1 MNYSLPN
8 IISFS
13 RIIIA
18 PIFYVLL
25 TNNDVKSINIACVIF
40 TIGALSDYFDGM
52 LARLRKEV
60 SDFGSFFD
68 PLADKVLTSAA
79 FFAFVSMNII
89 PLWMIVIITTRD
101 IITTLLRLYADTLG
115 TPIITSKAAKTK
127 TFVQMVYILIVLIYL
142 IILNNSS
149 MLIIIIDHKS
159 TIEYSIYLA
168 MLGITILTMYTSVEY
183 FIQNSILIKSLIKS
197 DWIAITKI
205 GVGSFMGAGYSSIA
219 PGTIAS
225 TLALLIVIFNA
236 PSYVIIIMTII
247 ACILGLWSVPYL
259 EDHWGNDASKIV
271 IDEVVGMWLILSVP
285 IFPKT
290 WIWNVIAL
298 IFFRLFDIAKPFPI
312 SWLNSRKGSI
322 WVFADDIVAA
332 LYTIMIMYLLLW
344 MSVFIPIFKYLS

>member
-8 IISFS
+8 IISFT

-25 TNNDVKSINIACVIF
+25 THNDIKSINIACVIF
-40 TIGALSDYFDGM
+40 IIGALSDYFDGM

-89 PLWMIVIITTRD
+89 PLWMIIIITTRD

-127 TFVQMVYILIVLIYL
+127 TFVQMVYIFIVLIYL

-149 MLIIIIDHKS
+149 LSISVVNYKS
-159 TIEYSIYLA
+159 TIEHSIYLA
-168 MLGITILTMYTSVEY
+168 MLGITILTIYTSVEY
-183 FIQNSILIKSLIKS
+183 FIQNSILLRSLLKS
-197 DWIAITKI
+197 DWIAISKI
-205 GVGSFMGAGYSSIA
+205 GIGSFIGAGYSSIA

-236 PSYVIIIMTII
+236 QPYIIMIMTIT

-259 EDHWGNDASKIV
+259 ENHWGNDASKIV

-298 IFFRLFDIAKPFPI
+298 IFFRLFDITKPFPI

-344 MSVFIPIFKYLS
+344 MSVFLPFFKYLM